1 MISDYLFLDRFN
13 DYASFVRFEQ
23 CFGPL
28 FSPKNK
34 QFKLVEAFKEIV
46 GPKRKY
52 LTFKRM
58 VKAYL
63 NWKSKKSSNYSFN
76 FFMSEVFQKMIKKR
90 GEVIGELVEGQ
101 RVFSTKNCRNRKVI
115 SKFSVLTD
123 ETKNIIKGFIIEYDT
138 VFKAILC
145 KQQKPEDIHLE
156 INFELFHSIEKKS
169 LMTELDR
176 DGITHIAGK
185 YNETTKNIKF
195 LIFKC
200 RSGKTLYIGDEKES
214 ETDKIVPFIFGSS
227 KCQLKTMVIELI
239 NNQLAYIQPKYQLSI
254 RKNDNLDIDFNILDE
269 KYLENDP
276 PKYEESDLE
285 SLSPEELKDDKK
297 ILFPL
302 VLDDQFVDKMSL
314 VEIKAGKT
322 FKEVY
327 KSFFEKDE
335 KKPLEKLKKS
345 IRVLLDDII
354 KKERREEKIKNE
366 EKNLAL
372 KNTDFESVF
381 VKVIK
386 MKKKMEEAK
395 NSKVTEEDEDV
406 FAELELSGSLEELT
420 HTGRVLDARKLD
432 QDAAAAFQ
440 LLDVG
445 LCHTETVDTGS
456 QNLIGTIDGAVAFFL
471 QHFQHFAVGGVDRD
485 ALVFEFEQED
495 RGQFGVGIN
504 FFVGLSEQAHEVA
517 FALLLTFGGKLHG
530 LLEGGVSG
538 IGTGQSVDDVLHGD
552 FEGDVHTALQVQ
564 T

>member
-1 MISDYLFLDRFN
+1 MQNPSHVNEGQRPPQKPPKNIFGVDFTEFELFSIRMISDYLFLDRFN

-406 FAELELSGSLEELT
+406 FAEEEEEEDDLNLVKINSVEYQVKEQSAPLRGAKKEEVT
-420 HTGRVLDARKLD
+420 KKKEKEP
-432 QDAAAAFQ
+432 QDNM
-440 LLDVG
+440 
-445 LCHTETVDTGS
+445 TKSTVKENRS
-456 QNLIGTIDGAVAFFL
+456 NHKV
-471 QHFQHFAVGGVDRD
+471 V
-485 ALVFEFEQED
+485 
-495 RGQFGVGIN
+495 
-504 FFVGLSEQAHEVA
+504 EV
-517 FALLLTFGGKLHG
+517 
-530 LLEGGVSG
+530 
-538 IGTGQSVDDVLHGD
+538 
-552 FEGDVHTALQVQ
+552 VHTSNSGNNEDKKGPQDSKKKK
-564 T
+564 